1 MYTTT
6 KLLGVCLAAFGVS
19 ATSKAL
25 EQPPHP
31 QPAEVASNTILENL
45 QEEVRSLKEQVA
57 NLHDEK
63 AELQGKVR
71 DNISTIAAL
80 NSKLTRP
87 AISFIPP
94 YEPPAKKA
102 TKAAV
107 CSDGSCG
114 PRDGAVKSVARVV
127 RWQPFRGRRG
137 RR

>member
-25 EQPPHP
+25 EQPP
-31 QPAEVASNTILENL
+31 QPVEVASNTILENL

-63 AELQGKVR
+63 AELQAKVR
-71 DNISTIAAL
+71 ENIGTIAAL

-87 AISFIPP
+87 VVRFIPP
-94 YEPPAKKA
+94 YTKPAEKKVA
-102 TKAAV
+102 AAAV
-107 CSDGSCG
+107 CTTGNCG
-114 PRDGAVKSVARVV
+114 PRAGAVSGGGQRF
-127 RWQPFRGRRG
+127 QPLRRFRRR
-137 RR
+137 

>member
-1 MYTTT
+1 MFTAT
-6 KLLGVCLAAFGVS
+6 KLLGVCLAALGIS
-19 ATSKAL
+19 ATSKAI
-25 EQPPHP
+25 EPPP
-31 QPAEVASNTILENL
+31 QPVEVASNTILENL

-71 DNISTIAAL
+71 DNINTIAAL

-87 AISFIPP
+87 AISFIPA

-102 TKAAV
+102 TKAAAV
-107 CSDGSCG
+107 CSNGSCG
-114 PRDGAVKSVARVV
+114 PRAGAVKSVARVV